1 MGSLSIRGVD
11 AELTSLLKKRAE
23 MENKSVN
30 QLVLETMQQHV
41 GLKKNKR
48 FTATFH
54 DLDTLFGKWSQT
66 EYEII
71 ERKIASERQIDDEI
85 WK

>member
-23 MENKSVN
+23 LENKSVN

-41 GLKKNKR
+41 GLKRNKR
-48 FTATFH
+48 FTGTFH
-54 DLDTLFGKWSQT
+54 DLDVLFGKWSQT

>member
-41 GLKKNKR
+41 GLKKHKQ

-54 DLDTLFGKWSQT
+54 DLDVLFGKWSQT
-66 EYEII
+66 EYETI

-85 WK
+85 WE